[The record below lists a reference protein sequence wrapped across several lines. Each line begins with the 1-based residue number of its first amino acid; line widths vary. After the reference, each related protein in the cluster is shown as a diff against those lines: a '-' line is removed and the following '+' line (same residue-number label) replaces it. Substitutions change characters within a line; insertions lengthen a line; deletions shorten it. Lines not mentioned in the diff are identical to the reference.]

1 MWNLHDSGVADRILA
16 ARHRRA
22 SIRSCFTHRIINAG
36 TESIHAMVR
45 SAKWRA
51 GGFQS
56 SECFRIPICF
66 RSGGRD
72 LRPSSIA
79 AGS

>member
-1 MWNLHDSGVADRILA
+1 
-16 ARHRRA
+16 
-22 SIRSCFTHRIINAG
+22 
-36 TESIHAMVR
+36 MVR